1 MFVPNGTFDLSSG
14 GVDMDD
20 KFDESPKKK
29 VMPDSWGPF
38 LDWLLKGADRV
49 PKTQ

>member
-1 MFVPNGTFDLSSG
+1 
-14 GVDMDD
+14 MDD
-20 KFDESPKKK
+20 KFDDSPKKK

-49 PKTQ
+49 PKTQKEWAEENLSLIHI